1 MALVQTKTLLKMTL
15 HWEAAEK
22 PLEIHEQVDT
32 TSTED
37 STYLTREYRKS
48 MVFET
53 DDVSTY
59 DQVVQDTHAL
69 VWA

>member
-1 MALVQTKTLLKMTL
+1 MALVQTKTLLKTTL

-22 PLEIHEQVDT
+22 PLEVHEKIDT

-37 STYLTREYRKS
+37 STYLTREYRKT
-48 MVFET
+48 MVLET
-53 DDVSTY
+53 DDVSGY
-59 DQVVQDTHAL
+59 DQVVQDIHAL